1 MRALVP
7 GLALLLAAA
16 PAFAQSGPSQFQG
29 PGATPAPQA
38 APAPKPAPPAAAPQ
52 GSDRAEALAAAR
64 ELIEASGSQAQ
75 AEAGIHG
82 SMAQMAQI
90 VAQQSGQPVAR
101 VTEIFEGI
109 LLPEF
114 RARLPE
120 LLDAMAASWASH
132 LGAADLRAL
141 TEFYRS
147 PLGERLKVATQ
158 AVTQESLA
166 FGAQW
171 GQRIGLEALTKHREA
186 LRARGLKI

>member
-1 MRALVP
+1 MRGPIA

-16 PAFAQSGPSQFQG
+16 SAGAQQVPSPA
-29 PGATPAPQA
+29 PGAALPQA
-38 APAPKPAPPAAAPQ
+38 APAP
-52 GSDRAEALAAAR
+52 GDRAAALAAAR

-82 SMAQMAQI
+82 SLGQMAQI

-101 VTEIFEGI
+101 VAEIFEGL

-120 LLDAMAASWASH
+120 LLDAMAASWAGH
-132 LGAADLRAL
+132 LSAADLREL
-141 TEFYRS
+141 TAFYRS
-147 PLGERLKVATQ
+147 PLGGRLIVATQ

>member
-16 PAFAQSGPSQFQG
+16 PAFAQSGPSQFQA

-38 APAPKPAPPAAAPQ
+38 VPAPAPAPAAPPA
-52 GSDRAEALAAAR
+52 GDRAEALAAAR

-132 LGAADLRAL
+132 LSAADLREL
-141 TEFYRS
+141 TAFYRS
-147 PLGERLKVATQ
+147 PLGGRLKVATQ